1 MSYRFGIFGSFGGKS
16 GIKLVEKILAQIQSK
31 EIEAEIPFILSSRAI
46 DEEGNAGRLHEL
58 VTPETDIIIHSAR
71 RSRPWLFKKDR
82 ARWRELYH
90 REVMTLISGY
100 TFDSILLIGYM
111 FFVSD
116 ELCRRYNLLN
126 LHPAPPGGPKG
137 SWQEVVWQLIAE
149 NAQQAGAQ
157 IHLAT
162 PEWDAGP
169 TLSYFTIPI
178 YQDEFAPLWED
189 MHRKLRKHSFAE
201 IKQAEYTTN
210 PLACKIREAEV
221 KLELPLLLETLRCL
235 ANGAFKIDRQG
246 KTARITAFGKE
257 RTIGYPLTDLVDLR
271 SNDLRSNDRAA
282 GKEEKTIIG
291 SVKQLVI
298 TQAPAEERAGEGNFL
313 FTDNYS
319 IFDWGAMPDQLP
331 EKGNVLALMSA
342 YNFELLERAG
352 IATHYRGL
360 VIEDKIVNYD
370 QARNMLSQHTTER
383 AAQSLGMAAQSLG
396 MAAQSLGM
404 AITVVSKPPLVWTGT
419 EYDYHRYLAAAGAN
433 YLIPLEIVYRFSVPV
448 GASLRMRYDPR
459 ELGLNYSGWPNES
472 VALPQPRVELFTK
485 LEGIDRFVDRAEALR
500 ISGLGES
507 ALARMEEITL
517 AAGKLLAAQ
526 AEAQGLTIADGKLEF
541 ASCNGRLIVC
551 DLLGTPDENRFHF
564 KGGTE
569 PWNDAPVSKELLRQ
583 HYVQHDP
590 LWVEEVKRAK
600 NAWGNR
606 PEERHR
612 ALEWQQRCSRAPA
625 PLPSR
630 LRALYA
636 EVYRAVAN
644 RYLDRQWF
652 SARSLTELLAAIG
665 GTEPSNKEEE
675 SL

>member
-1 MSYRFGIFGSFGGKS
+1 MAKDEDISEIMSYRFGIFGSFGGKS
-16 GIKLVEKILAQIQSK
+16 GIQLVEKILAQVQSK
-31 EIEAEIPFILSSRAI
+31 EIEAEIPFIFSSRAV
-46 DEEGNAGRLHEL
+46 DEAGNAARLQEL

-90 REVMTLISGY
+90 REVMSLISGY
-100 TFDSILLIGYM
+100 TFDCIMLIGYM

-116 ELCRRYNLLN
+116 ELCQQHNLLN

-137 SWQEVVWQLIAE
+137 SWQEVVWQLIAK

-178 YQDEFAPLWED
+178 YQGEFKPLWED
-189 MHRKLRKHSFAE
+189 LHHKLRQHSFAK

-210 PLACKIREAEV
+210 PLACKIRAAEV

-246 KTARITAFGKE
+246 NPARMIAFGEE
-257 RTIGYPLTDLVDLR
+257 RATGYPLTDLITG
-271 SNDLRSNDRAA
+271 ATE
-282 GKEEKTIIG
+282 KEEKTIIG
-291 SVKQLVI
+291 SVKQLII
-298 TQAPAEERAGEGNFL
+298 TTTPSKEQAGEGVFL

-319 IFDWGAMPDQLP
+319 IFDWGSMPDRLP
-331 EKGNVLALMSA
+331 EKGKVLALMSA

-352 IATHYRGL
+352 ITTHYRGL
-360 VIEDKIVNYD
+360 VTEAGVVYYD
-370 QARNMLSQHTTER
+370 QAHNMLSQQTAE
-383 AAQSLGMAAQSLG
+383 
-396 MAAQSLGM
+396 M

-419 EYDYHRYLAAAGAN
+419 EYDYHRYLCAAGKN

-459 ELGLNYSGWPNES
+459 DLGLNYSGWPNEN

-485 LEGIDRFVDRAEALR
+485 LEGNDRFVDRAEALR
-500 ISGLGES
+500 ISGLNES
-507 ALARMEEITL
+507 SLARMEEITL

-541 ASCNGRLIVC
+541 AACNGRLIVC

-564 KGGTE
+564 KGS
-569 PWNDAPVSKELLRQ
+569 PVNKELLRQ
-583 HYVQHDP
+583 YYVQHDP
-590 LWVEEVKRAK
+590 LWVAEVKQAK
-600 NAWGNR
+600 TTWGNR
-606 PEERHR
+606 PN
-612 ALEWQQRCSRAPA
+612 WQQRCLRTPA
-625 PLPSR
+625 PLPSC

-636 EVYRAVAN
+636 EIYCAVAD
-644 RYLDRQWF
+644 RYLGRQWF
-652 SARSLTELLAAIG
+652 SARSLEKLLAAV
-665 GTEPSNKEEE
+665 KKKE